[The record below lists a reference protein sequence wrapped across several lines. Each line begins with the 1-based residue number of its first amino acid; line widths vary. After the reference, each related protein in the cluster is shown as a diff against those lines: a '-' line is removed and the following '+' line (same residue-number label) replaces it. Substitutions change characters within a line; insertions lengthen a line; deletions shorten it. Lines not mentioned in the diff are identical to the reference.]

1 MTPRPGRI
9 DREIVSHLVPG
20 SATRLDP
27 AYAAL
32 VAEISSGLE
41 DALRVQAA

>member
-9 DREIVSHLVPG
+9 DREIASTLDAGPE
-20 SATRLDP
+20 TRLDP

-32 VAEISSGLE
+32 VATIARGMEA
-41 DALRVQAA
+41 ALG